1 MITHS
6 ILLTGRSS
14 HINDVHYRTANRIHR
29 YRSNVQRPEDTQCV
43 VGGQLL
49 TELISD
55 TIVTCYASV
64 FQLCLNISA
73 NRLDIVL
80 IFEVIDSLGYSKLL
94 SEL

>member
-29 YRSNVQRPEDTQCV
+29 YWSNVQRPEDTQCV

-55 TIVTCYASV
+55 ITVTCYAAV
-64 FQLCLNISA
+64 FQLCLSISI
-73 NRLDIVL
+73 N
-80 IFEVIDSLGYSKLL
+80 
-94 SEL
+94 